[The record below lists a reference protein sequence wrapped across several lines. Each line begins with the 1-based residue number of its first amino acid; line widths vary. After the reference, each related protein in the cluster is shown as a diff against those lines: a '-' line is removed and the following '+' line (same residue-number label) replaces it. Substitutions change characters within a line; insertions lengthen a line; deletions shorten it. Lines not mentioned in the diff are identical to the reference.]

1 MSCNIV
7 INQQASLPIS
17 DNITPETK
25 VKDPKRAE
33 AAHKGRENYTKKLK
47 DQFLKEIKIVQITLK
62 EFINYFQQDLNDT
75 ASTLTAIKKIMPI
88 VKKSTIL
95 TNISIRII

>member
-17 DNITPETK
+17 DNITPEAK
-25 VKDPKRAE
+25 VKDPKRVETAR
-33 AAHKGRENYTKKLK
+33 KGRENYTKKLK

-75 ASTLTAIKKIMPI
+75 ASTLIAIKKIIPI
-88 VKKSTIL
+88 VKKEHNTDKYIY
-95 TNISIRII
+95 

>member
-1 MSCNIV
+1 M
-7 INQQASLPIS
+7 
-17 DNITPETK
+17 
-25 VKDPKRAE
+25 KDPKRVE
-33 AAHKGRENYTKKLK
+33 AARKGRENYTKKLK

-75 ASTLTAIKKIMPI
+75 ASTLTAIKKMPI